1 VFENLLIA
9 NRGEIAYRILST
21 ARNHGIK
28 TSIISSPIDLNSRAV
43 KQANNIIQLS
53 GNMPT
58 ESYLDIPQII
68 EKIKDSSIDAVHPGY
83 GFLSENLM
91 FRKEIEKLGIT
102 FIGPSLNDMDILGDK
117 GKARETALKSNT
129 PILPGTKSTKDIGIL
144 KQEAEDIGFPI
155 LIKAA
160 AGGGGRG
167 IRLVNNIDE
176 FDSLAETAKNEAE
189 AAFGDGNLFVEKY
202 LQEAKHIEVQIIG
215 FGNGEILHFGERDC
229 SIQRKNQKL
238 IEEAPATAITRDVA
252 KEIYESA
259 INLTSYV
266 KYKNAGTVEFLV
278 DKNFNHYFLEV
289 NTRIQVE
296 HPVTEMI
303 TGQDLIYRQLQV
315 AADVPLGLNQKDIK
329 FNGHAI
335 EARVN
340 VEKPYQG
347 FQPSTG
353 EIFKVE
359 HPNGPGVRV
368 DSFIKSGSVIPN
380 YYDSLVS
387 KLIVHGANREAAI
400 SSLSYALRDYKI
412 TGVHTT
418 IPFILQVLQD
428 ENFQTN
434 KHHVKYLEAN
444 PDRFKIP
451 DQILVEAKIKA
462 IAYYLSKQ
470 SIQNQEV
477 GQENIWSRS
486 LFPKVVW

>member
-1 VFENLLIA
+1 
-9 NRGEIAYRILST
+9 
-21 ARNHGIK
+21 
-28 TSIISSPIDLNSRAV
+28 
-43 KQANNIIQLS
+43 
-53 GNMPT
+53 
-58 ESYLDIPQII
+58 
-68 EKIKDSSIDAVHPGY
+68 
-83 GFLSENLM
+83 
-91 FRKEIEKLGIT
+91 
-102 FIGPSLNDMDILGDK
+102 
-117 GKARETALKSNT
+117 
-129 PILPGTKSTKDIGIL
+129 
-144 KQEAEDIGFPI
+144 
-155 LIKAA
+155 
-160 AGGGGRG
+160 
-167 IRLVNNIDE
+167 
-176 FDSLAETAKNEAE
+176 
-189 AAFGDGNLFVEKY
+189 
-202 LQEAKHIEVQIIG
+202 
-215 FGNGEILHFGERDC
+215 
-229 SIQRKNQKL
+229 
-238 IEEAPATAITRDVA
+238 
-252 KEIYESA
+252 
-259 INLTSYV
+259 
-266 KYKNAGTVEFLV
+266 
-278 DKNFNHYFLEV
+278 
-289 NTRIQVE
+289 
-296 HPVTEMI
+296 MI
-303 TGQDLIYRQLQV
+303 TGEDLIYRQLQV